1 MDTLSVE
8 QIIQGGAVGISVALI
23 ILVGFIVRWILRLVG
38 NHINSNTKI
47 LTQLSGK
54 IDQDISAQKETSG
67 VLRDLKEAIKK

>member
-23 ILVGFIVRWILRLVG
+23 ILVAFIIRWILRLVG
-38 NHINSNTKI
+38 NHINSNTAI
-47 LTQLSGK
+47 LTKLAGK